1 MQARTTG
8 RADPITEHL
17 TGAKRP
23 LPHRP
28 GQRARRGGNGAAR
41 AVQPSPARA
50 APADEQAWLPVPDV
64 DALPA
69 LEDLLEPYR
78 LVAPRSL
85 WPEGNVRPT
94 PVRPRSTVYASPARA
109 VPADRRAWLPVPNV
123 DLLPGLEELLDDE
136 RLVTS
141 GQTQAVTDTEPVP
154 VVTPPKQRWMPS
166 RDRARKA
173 PERTPKARRRPK
185 QHRAP
190 TEPRAPRRHLE
201 PRPSTRRTRR
211 QPKRWASKLRLSPRR
226 TLILVALAVLTA
238 AALAFALP
246 QFFSH
251 SPEVT
256 IRVDGKERVSA
267 QTDAKRVASA
277 LRENHIKMGAE
288 DRVTPA
294 PSTKISDGL
303 TVNLIRAFPVVVDFD
318 GQVSPVNTTWS
329 KPSQLVRQLQLD
341 AKKVSI
347 VTAPTRLTQGASV
360 VLRTLHE
367 VTISVDGTQQS
378 ETTAALNVGEFL
390 QQNGVVVGPE
400 DQITPPA
407 DTRLTDGMTVA
418 VARISNDT
426 EMRDEPLAFP
436 TIMQDD
442 PGLPK
447 GQTRVAQEGVNG
459 TQRVAYQITKKD
471 GQEMARNAMSRVPI
485 QPPTPK
491 IIAVGTA
498 LPNSRTGSASWYASP
513 FGPDSCATK
522 EYVPK
527 GTMLRVTNLSTG
539 QSTTCRVADR
549 VEANRVVDMDDDVF
563 ATLAPRSQG
572 TFPARIDW

>member
-1 MQARTTG
+1 M
-8 RADPITEHL
+8 
-17 TGAKRP
+17 
-23 LPHRP
+23 
-28 GQRARRGGNGAAR
+28 
-41 AVQPSPARA
+41 QPSPARA
-50 APADEQAWLPVPDV
+50 EPADEQSWLPVPDV

-69 LEDLLEPYR
+69 LEELVEPYR
-78 LVAPRSL
+78 LVAPKSL

-94 PVRPRSTVYASPARA
+94 PVRPPTTVYSSPARTT
-109 VPADRRAWLPVPNV
+109 PADRQAWLPVPNV
-123 DLLPGLEELLDDE
+123 DSLPALEELLDDD

-141 GQTQAVTDTEPVP
+141 GQTQAITDTQPVP
-154 VVTPPKQRWMPS
+154 AVTPPKRRWIPS
-166 RDRARKA
+166 RDPAPKT
-173 PERTPKARRRPK
+173 PERAPRARRRPK

-190 TEPRAPRRHLE
+190 EQHRAPK
-201 PRPSTRRTRR
+201 RPIELRPGARRTQR
-211 QPKRWASKLRLSPRR
+211 QPKRWTSQLRLPPRR
-226 TLILVALAVLTA
+226 MLILVVLAVLTA
-238 AALAFALP
+238 AALAFVLP
-246 QFFSH
+246 QLLPH
-251 SPEVT
+251 SPEVA

-267 QTDAKRVASA
+267 QTDAKSVASA
-277 LRENHIKMGAE
+277 LRQNHIKMGAE

-303 TVNLIRAFPVVVDFD
+303 TVNVFRAFPVVVDFD
-318 GQVSPVNTTWS
+318 GQVNPVHTTWP
-329 KPSQLVRQLQLD
+329 KPSQLIHQLQLD
-341 AKKVSI
+341 ANKVSI
-347 VTAPTRLTQGASV
+347 VTAPTRLSQGASV
-360 VLRTLHE
+360 VLRTLHQ

-390 QQNGVVVGPE
+390 QQNGVVVNPE
-400 DQITPPA
+400 DQVTPAA
-407 DTRLTDGMTVA
+407 DTRLADGMTVA

-426 EMRDEPLAFP
+426 ETRDEPLEAP
-436 TIMQDD
+436 TMTQED
-442 PGLPK
+442 PNLPK
-447 GQTRVAQEGVNG
+447 GQTRVAQDGVNG
-459 TQRVAYQITKKD
+459 TQRVTYQITKKD
-471 GQEMARNAMSRVPI
+471 GQEVARSPISRVPI

-549 VEANRVVDMDDDVF
+549 VEADRVVDMDDNVF
-563 ATLAPRSQG
+563 ATLAPTSQG